1 MDEKLWLNSM
11 DDVIIIATRCH
22 IMCNVMSFA
31 TNMSF
36 VTCLMQL
43 DIIVVAYDIYKLKV
57 IVNPIV
63 STQFFS
69 SDL

>member
-1 MDEKLWLNSM
+1 ME
-11 DDVIIIATRCH
+11 DVIIIATRCH
-22 IMCNVMSFA
+22 PMCNVMSFA

-43 DIIVVAYDIYKLKV
+43 DTIVVACDIYKLKL
-57 IVNPIV
+57 IVNAIV

>member
-1 MDEKLWLNSM
+1 
-11 DDVIIIATRCH
+11 
-22 IMCNVMSFA
+22 
-31 TNMSF
+31 
-36 VTCLMQL
+36 MQL

-69 SDL
+69 SDLWLHDKMGLRLPYDLGVQTW

>member
-1 MDEKLWLNSM
+1 
-11 DDVIIIATRCH
+11 
-22 IMCNVMSFA
+22 MCNVMSFA

-43 DIIVVAYDIYKLKV
+43 DTIVVACDIYKLKL
-57 IVNPIV
+57 IVNAIV

-69 SDL
+69 SDLWLHDKMGLKLPYDLGVQTW

>member
-1 MDEKLWLNSM
+1 ME
-11 DDVIIIATRCH
+11 DVIIIATRCH
-22 IMCNVMSFA
+22 TMCNVMSFA

-43 DIIVVAYDIYKLKV
+43 DTIVVACDIYELKL

-63 STQFFS
+63 STQLFS